1 MTDLSLAHGLAFA
14 DLYSAEGLARLDAK
28 FRDRLP
34 EELRAHL
41 DAGRNA
47 PPGGK
52 DESALLIELAP
63 HVEDFIAELF
73 GIRAEMQDLAATH
86 HALAPIFTCKRLFV
100 QRQALKAHKPEAA
113 EALDGAALQAELE
126 NLFGE
131 PLSEAAFARHVG
143 EWEKDTSANAKA
155 LDLALRYAAWA
166 TLSPSGRAKHA
177 AGVLFKAPRKLD
189 PMKLVPLDTI
199 EQHGAAMVE
208 LGEHHRRRREGFK
221 LTDPGT
227 DLIGA

>member
-1 MTDLSLAHGLAFA
+1 VTDLSLAHGLAFA

-113 EALDGAALQAELE
+113 EAFDGALLE
-126 NLFGE
+126 AGLETLFG
-131 PLSEAAFARHVG
+131 
-143 EWEKDTSANAKA
+143 
-155 LDLALRYAAWA
+155 
-166 TLSPSGRAKHA
+166 
-177 AGVLFKAPRKLD
+177 
-189 PMKLVPLDTI
+189 
-199 EQHGAAMVE
+199 
-208 LGEHHRRRREGFK
+208 
-221 LTDPGT
+221 
-227 DLIGA
+227 